1 MAELRQKEDTLASA
15 MHSGRQKIPVQVPD
29 KLRYRTSA
37 KTSVFGKALLAV
49 RRKGRMRGG
58 RICTGVHRIPQANK
72 KKPLAKGNREVYARA
87 RLNRGASKTSRINRK
102 RAQ

>member
-49 RRKGRMRGG
+49 RRKGRM
-58 RICTGVHRIPQANK
+58 
-72 KKPLAKGNREVYARA
+72 
-87 RLNRGASKTSRINRK
+87 
-102 RAQ
+102 